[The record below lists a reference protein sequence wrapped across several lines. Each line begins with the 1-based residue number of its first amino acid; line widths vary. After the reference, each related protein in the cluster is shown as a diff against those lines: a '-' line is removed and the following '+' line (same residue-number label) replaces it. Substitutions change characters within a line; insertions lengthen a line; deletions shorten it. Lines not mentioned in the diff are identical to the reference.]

1 MNNRVWVYLSDKVL
15 DDATSAS
22 LKIDLQHFLEGWN
35 AHGTA
40 LSASAEILHKHF
52 IVIKAD
58 EEKFAASGCSID
70 KQFQF
75 IKEAEKKYNLSLLNR
90 LVIAYKEGN
99 EVKVVHAAKIPELLV
114 SGQLNEN
121 TIVFNVAVACENEI
135 AANFEIPLSKSWL
148 AKFLLKV
155 K

>member
-15 DDATSAS
+15 EDATVAA
-22 LKIDLQHFLEGWN
+22 LKNDLKNFIAGWN

-40 LSASAEILHKHF
+40 LSASSEILHKHF
-52 IVIKAD
+52 IIIKAD

-90 LVIAYKEGN
+90 LVVAYKDGN
-99 EVKVVHAAKIPELLV
+99 TTKVIHSAKVPELLV
-114 SGQLNEN
+114 SGQLTEN
-121 TIVFNVAVACENEI
+121 TTVFNVAVANENELKTD
-135 AANFEIPLSKSWL
+135 FEIPLNKSWL
-148 AKFLLKV
+148 SKFLVNV